1 MKILKC
7 EYNKEKEI
15 LNLELNEEIDMGTCK
30 TLRNIIDGYIIK
42 YSPKECIL
50 DLKQVSFMDSSGLGL
65 IMGRYSLIKML
76 NSKMTILN
84 PAESIRKILSM
95 TELSKDIKIV

>member
-1 MKILKC
+1 MKC
-7 EYNKEKEI
+7 EYDKEHERLKI
-15 LNLELNEEIDMGTCK
+15 ELSEEIDMGMCK
-30 TLRNIIDGYIIK
+30 TLRNIMDGYIIK

-50 DLKQVSFMDSSGLGL
+50 DLEKVNFMDSSGLGL
-65 IMGRYSLIKML
+65 IMGRYNLIKML

-84 PAESIRKILSM
+84 PGEPIKKILSM